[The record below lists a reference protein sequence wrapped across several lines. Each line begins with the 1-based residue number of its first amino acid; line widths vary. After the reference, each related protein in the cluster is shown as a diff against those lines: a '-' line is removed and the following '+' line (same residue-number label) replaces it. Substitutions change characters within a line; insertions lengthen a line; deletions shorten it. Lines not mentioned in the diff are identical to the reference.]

1 MIPHFRSPGGHAPR
15 RARGFTLIEL
25 LVVVAI
31 IVVLIAILVPALGG
45 VRRAAR
51 VTATQALLNDFST
64 AAVRFGNDNND
75 RMPGYFS
82 EQDMGSQ
89 QNQNTWG
96 FTAAENAMLDLGGSN
111 AVYGTGSSPP
121 AGVDA
126 AIRVGPISDP
136 NRRVWVNPRL
146 IGTERG
152 AYFTPSSENF
162 VEMAMDSQQFGQ
174 ASDQDIGFTAQ
185 NRPTMPDL
193 VDAFGNPIAVWV
205 QDFSARGS
213 INPDSSTD
221 PFAQF
226 AQPHSQNQAWFYL
239 ASNAGLLKS
248 TSLGQ
253 SAQSQAASRAGGQTS
268 AIGDG
273 DGITNEDRIR
283 TLTAVLGSPS
293 APLVRAG
300 QSLQTA
306 PFNQIYPSRP
316 RGRFIV
322 HSAGADGLFL
332 GTTDSGWGANARVS
346 GSEFRMYYGSSFK
359 GQDGQRFEAPRGGGF
374 TNIDLVEEFND
385 IIVGVGG

>member
-82 EQDMGSQ
+82 EQDMGSED
-89 QNQNTWG
+89 NEARG
-96 FTAAENAMLDLGGSN
+96 FTAAENAMLDLAGRN
-111 AVYGTGSSPP
+111 AVFGTGTSRPQGAPES
-121 AGVDA
+121 AV
-126 AIRVGPISDP
+126 RVGPINNQARQVWIEP
-136 NRRVWVNPRL
+136 NL
-146 IGTERG
+146 IGADPG

-162 VEMAMDSQQFGQ
+162 VAMSMGE
-174 ASDQDIGFTAQ
+174 SDQQYTTVANQPSI
-185 NRPTMPDL
+185 PDL

-205 QDFSARGS
+205 QDFGARGS
-213 INPDSSTD
+213 INPDSSSPP
-221 PFAQF
+221 PFEQF
-226 AQPHSQNQAWFYL
+226 AAINSTNNQAWFYL
-239 ASNAGLLKS
+239 ASNAGLLRS

-253 SAQSQAASRAGGQTS
+253 SGLNQSGPRDSGLTSGIGRGAGIS
-268 AIGDG
+268 E
-273 DGITNEDRIR
+273 EDRIT
-283 TLTAVLGSPS
+283 TLTAILGSPS
-293 APLVRAG
+293 APLVRSG
-300 QSLQTA
+300 ESLQTA
-306 PFNQIYPSRP
+306 AFDRIYPSRP

-322 HSAGADGLFL
+322 HSAGSDGLFV
-332 GTTDSGWGANARVS
+332 GTSDRGWGSNARTS
-346 GSEFRMYYGSSFK
+346 GSEFRIYYGSSFK